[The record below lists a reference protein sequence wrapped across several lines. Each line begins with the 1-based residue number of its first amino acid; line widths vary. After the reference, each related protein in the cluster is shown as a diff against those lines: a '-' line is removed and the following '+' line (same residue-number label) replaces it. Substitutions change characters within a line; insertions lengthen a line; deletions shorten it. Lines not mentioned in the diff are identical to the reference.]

1 MFFLYFNILFYTIL
15 IHGRVSAGASDKE
28 STSPAK
34 TVKPCTISSP
44 TGIFYDL
51 NELRVTLPKDP
62 KKPPKGARLEDWK
75 ARGYDYHNNQANFT
89 LNVCGSLA
97 EKQTDFVGVDRSLWQ
112 NVSAYY
118 QLGAERF
125 SIGQENSTLKLR
137 GRRLILEYRYGSPCG
152 DRGTGRKE
160 DNNLIRRKSSIISF
174 HCDKDPL
181 AAPSSGIVTYV
192 GNSDD
197 ECSYYFE
204 VLSKVACMTAEPTKQ
219 SIGPGA
225 VFALIC
231 IIAILVYFLGGV
243 FYQRNVAH
251 ARGWRQLPNYVIWAG
266 IGNFIKVSW
275 YFFSNRLSL
284 EKPSRD
290 IFTAV
295 TSSCSGFVP
304 NSRGYTLLYTGRGL
318 HSRAEDENRLI
329 DQLDEEWDD

>member
-1 MFFLYFNILFYTIL
+1 M

-34 TVKPCTISSP
+34 VVKPCTISSP

-62 KKPPKGARLEDWK
+62 KKPPKGARTEDWK

-97 EKQTDFVGVDRSLWQ
+97 EKQSSFVGVERSLWQ

-118 QLGAERF
+118 ELGAERY

-137 GRRLILEYRYGSPCG
+137 GRRLILEYRNGSPCG

-160 DNNLIRRKSSIISF
+160 DNDQLRRKSSIISF

-266 IGNFIKVSW
+266 IGNFIK
-275 YFFSNRLSL
+275 
-284 EKPSRD
+284 D
-290 IFTAV
+290 IFTAI

-304 NSRGYTLLYTGRGL
+304 NRRGYTMLSTGRGL
-318 HSRAEDENRLI
+318 HNRAEDENRLI

>member
-1 MFFLYFNILFYTIL
+1 MLAHIMNQEQRDIQS
-15 IHGRVSAGASDKE
+15 GRLLDKE
-28 STSPAK
+28 YR
-34 TVKPCTISSP
+34 CWLNIY
-44 TGIFYDL
+44 FY
-51 NELRVTLPKDP
+51 R
-62 KKPPKGARLEDWK
+62 
-75 ARGYDYHNNQANFT
+75 
-89 LNVCGSLA
+89 
-97 EKQTDFVGVDRSLWQ
+97 
-112 NVSAYY
+112 
-118 QLGAERF
+118 
-125 SIGQENSTLKLR
+125 QENSTLKLR
-137 GRRLILEYRYGSPCG
+137 GRRLILEYRNGSPCG

-160 DNNLIRRKSSIISF
+160 DNDQLRRKSSIISF

-275 YFFSNRLSL
+275 HFFSHRISL
-284 EKPSRD
+284 QKPPR
-290 IFTAV
+290 V
-295 TSSCSGFVP
+295 TSL
-304 NSRGYTLLYTGRGL
+304 RGGL
-318 HSRAEDENRLI
+318 VSIMDVRSQPFKFQKSYATR
-329 DQLDEEWDD
+329 